1 MSDVILFGEPMT
13 MFIADDYG
21 SLEDVEHFTKS
32 LAGAEV
38 NVSIGLT
45 RLGYKVNYIT
55 KLGSDPMGLYI
66 KKFLEKESIG
76 TEFIA
81 FDPIYK
87 TGFQL
92 KSKVKEGDPA
102 VAYFR
107 KGSAASH
114 LSVNE
119 INAIDLNGIK
129 LIHITGIPPA
139 LSLSCREATYRLI
152 QRAKENHIT
161 LSFDPNLRPS
171 LWENEE
177 TMIEV
182 INDIAMHCDFFLP
195 GIKEGMILCKK
206 STPEEI
212 ADFYHKKGIKT
223 VIVKLGADGSYLS
236 SATIKTFIPGF
247 KVDQVIDTVGAGDG
261 FATGIISGLL
271 DNVPI
276 EEAVIR
282 GNAIGSIQVTH
293 ISDNQGL
300 PTRKQLFD
308 YIQKE
313 KAE

>member
-21 SLEDVEHFTKS
+21 PLEDVEHFTKS

-92 KSKVKEGDPA
+92 KGKAKEGDPD

-119 INAIDLNGIK
+119 INAIDLSGIK

-171 LWENEE
+171 LWENEA

-182 INDIAMHCDFFLP
+182 INDIARHCDYFLP
-195 GIKEGMILCKK
+195 GIEEGKILCKK
-206 STPEEI
+206 SKPEEI
-212 ADFYHKKGIKT
+212 ADFYHKSGIKT

-236 SATIKTFIPGF
+236 NPSTKTFISGF

-271 DNVPI
+271 DNVPV

-293 ISDNQGL
+293 ISDNLGL

-308 YIQKE
+308 YIRKGKTE
-313 KAE
+313 